1 MPEWKILH
9 HFEKQHRTTNPIV
22 DGGHDIGA
30 DYDIGIDDDV
40 CVHVQYNDVDE
51 DVNAWVR
58 EGGQQGRQRQ
68 WQL

>member
-1 MPEWKILH
+1 M
-9 HFEKQHRTTNPIV
+9 NPNV
-22 DGGHDIGA
+22 DGGHDKGA

-58 EGGQQGRQRQ
+58 EGGQRGRQRQ
-68 WQL
+68 WQW